1 MSVIKISE
9 IQPSG
14 LELFQDSESFLNEL
28 TVQEM
33 QILGGDQYI
42 GQFTE
47 TVGFSIVKSE
57 VKTFFSYAGRRK

>member
-1 MSVIKISE
+1 MSVIQISE
-9 IQPSG
+9 LQPTG

-28 TVQEM
+28 TVQEI

-47 TVGFSIVKSE
+47 TVGFGEVQSV